1 MMEIRRGTHED
12 ARLLCDLA
20 EALQEGHL
28 AARPDFFKPHV
39 VTPEMIAEYE
49 AQLADAD
56 TVLYVGEV
64 GGEAIG
70 YILAQVKQRPES
82 SYTYG
87 IQYMYIAEMSVNP
100 EFRGSGCGEQLM
112 QTVFDLAKSL
122 GIAKV
127 ILNVWAFNER
137 AIAFY
142 KRQGFTVRDLR
153 MEADLE

>member
-20 EALQEGHL
+20 EAVQEGHL

-39 VTPEMIAEYE
+39 VTPEMIAEFE
-49 AQLADAD
+49 AQLADTN
-56 TVLYVGEV
+56 TVVYIGEV

-70 YILAQVKQRPES
+70 YIVAQVMRRPES

-87 IQYMYIAEMSVNP
+87 LQYLYIDTMSVNA
-100 EFRGSGCGEQLM
+100 EHRSSGCGEQLM
-112 QTVFDLAKSL
+112 QTIFDLAKSL
-122 GIAKV
+122 GMAKV

-142 KRQGFTVRDLR
+142 RRQGFKVRDLR